1 MNVLSLF
8 KTLRDTA
15 QEASLPCPW
24 TFVSPLYTEA
34 ADGHT
39 ALRSSFLEITLRG

>member
-1 MNVLSLF
+1 MF

-15 QEASLPCPW
+15 QEASLPYPW

-39 ALRSSFLEITLRG
+39 ALRSIFLEIPLCG